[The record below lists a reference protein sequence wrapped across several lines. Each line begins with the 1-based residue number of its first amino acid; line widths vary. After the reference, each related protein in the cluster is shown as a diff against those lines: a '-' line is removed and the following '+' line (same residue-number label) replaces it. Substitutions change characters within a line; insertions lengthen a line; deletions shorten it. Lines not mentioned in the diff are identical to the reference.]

1 MLINK
6 NLPAVQSFDRWQI
19 NKSLLIAKLRCTG
32 GCTYSTSMLKPKW
45 RCHNKTLTDMNPCRH
60 QNTTRFSAGTVYGDL
75 YSQLQLFLKTL
86 SCSLWVCGWRME
98 QKMNKSKTMHESSS
112 TIKKVRKTWRDSPW
126 IVGVRLETWDVGLRH
141 QTWHLGWFQ
150 SERSCG
156 PVLFI
161 IIIII
166 MSTGVLLW
174 SSQLLLV
181 SSELMCILELTSE

>member
-6 NLPAVQSFDRWQI
+6 NLPAVQSFDRWRI
-19 NKSLLIAKLRCTG
+19 NKSLPIAKLRCTG
-32 GCTYSTSMLKPKW
+32 GCTYSTSMLKPKR
-45 RCHNKTLTDMNPCRH
+45 RCHNKTLTDMNLCRH
-60 QNTTRFSAGTVYGDL
+60 QTPPDSQQRQFMAT

-112 TIKKVRKTWRDSPW
+112 MVEKLKVRKTWRDSPW

-174 SSQLLLV
+174 SCQLLLLPFPQNYCV
-181 SSELMCILELTSE
+181 F

>member
-1 MLINK
+1 MQTKQSWDAMEDAHTQHLCWNPNGGVIIKHWLIWIRVDK
-6 NLPAVQSFDRWQI
+6 HHQILSRDSF
-19 NKSLLIAKLRCTG
+19 
-32 GCTYSTSMLKPKW
+32 
-45 RCHNKTLTDMNPCRH
+45 
-60 QNTTRFSAGTVYGDL
+60 GDF
-75 YSQLQLFLKTL
+75 YSQLQLFLKTV

-98 QKMNKSKTMHESSS
+98 QKMNKSKTKYESFV
-112 TIKKVRKTWRDSPW
+112 IEKLKVRKTWRDSPW

-150 SERSCG
+150 SELSCE

-181 SSELMCILELTSE
+181 SSVYFRVNFRVNSD